1 MFGKAFLVAP
11 VLHAQYTPDV
21 QQKTLEEN
29 EGWNR
34 DSKKS
39 AKTPILTDFTHSK
52 NMEVYL
58 PAGTRW
64 YNFWTNEAIEGGH
77 KLVISTTLNRI
88 PLFVRAGSI
97 VPCGPDVQYTG
108 EKKWDNLTLC
118 VYPGENGNFT
128 LYEDEG
134 DNYNYENGA
143 YTEIPMNWDNASRIL
158 TIGARKGEYNGMLQK
173 RQFIVKAIDG
183 NSKTVT
189 YTGKKIM
196 VKL

>member
-1 MFGKAFLVAP
+1 
-11 VLHAQYTPDV
+11 
-21 QQKTLEEN
+21 
-29 EGWNR
+29 
-34 DSKKS
+34 
-39 AKTPILTDFTHSK
+39 
-52 NMEVYL
+52 MEVYL
-58 PAGTRW
+58 PADTRW
-64 YNFWTNEAIEGGH
+64 YNFWTNEAIEGGQ

-118 VYPGENGNFT
+118 AYPGENGNFT

-143 YTEIPMNWDNASRIL
+143 YTEIPMTWNNTNNTL
-158 TIGARKGEYNGMLQK
+158 TIGTRKGHYNGMLEK
-173 RQFIVKAIDG
+173 RQFIVKTTDG
-183 NSKTVT
+183 KSKTVT
-189 YTGKKIM
+189 YTGKKVK